1 VVIEVSC
8 LKLGDE
14 LQRLREV
21 RKMSR
26 EELAQMMNVSRQA
39 VYKWENNK
47 GYPDI
52 QNLLKLSEIYETTID
67 DLIKSDSTL
76 QGNININED
85 EKKDEDEILHPG
97 FYIGIGIIFLGI
109 FLGLI
114 LGNLIISIALNIVG
128 TLIICFYKDIL
139 KLFRDI
145 KKDFNE
151 Q

>member
-1 VVIEVSC
+1 M
-8 LKLGDE
+8 KLGE
-14 LQRLREV
+14 QLQRLREA
-21 RKMSR
+21 KNMSR
-26 EELAQMMNVSRQA
+26 EELAQQMNVSRQA

-67 DLIKSDSTL
+67 ELIKSDSIF
-76 QGNININED
+76 QDKINID
-85 EKKDEDEILHPG
+85 ENKKKDDDDEILHPG

-114 LGNLIISIALNIVG
+114 FGNLIISTALNIVG

-139 KLFRDI
+139 KLFRNVI
-145 KKDFNE
+145 KDFN
-151 Q
+151 QQ